1 MNIPAVDS
9 FFTIYSG
16 FLFFFRFIIFL
27 FRTDKAASYNPARYS
42 PNSLPRVWAI
52 PMLCPGSD
60 VVYCTPNRLPLQLPV
75 AYKPGITSL
84 LLGNLTLSPSALSA
98 FFLQIPLSFSE
109 EIPDVPEYPYRFRLR
124 SQSRSAGLHGLFGFF
139 RLPDIL

>member
-27 FRTDKAASYNPARYS
+27 FRTDKAASYTPSGTVLTPFQESGQFQCFVQAVMLYTVHQS
-42 PNSLPRVWAI
+42 PSTAV
-52 PMLCPGSD
+52 
-60 VVYCTPNRLPLQLPV
+60 PV
-75 AYKPGITSL
+75 AYKPGIASL

-98 FFLQIPLSFSE
+98 FFLQILLSFSE
-109 EIPDVPEYPYRFRLR
+109 EFRVFQNIHTG
-124 SQSRSAGLHGLFGFF
+124 SG
-139 RLPDIL
+139 